1 MSLFRQRGSLVRYGL
16 LALAILATLSGI
28 GYSIYNA
35 GEKAV
40 RLEWEEANRV
50 QREREAKQ
58 ASVAATKVEVK
69 SAKAKIMYRTITQQ
83 VDKYIDRPVYR
94 NICFDADGLRDA
106 NAALLGESTPPAKSN
121 KPVST
126 ARTTSGWL
134 WGLGLAENY

>member
-106 NAALLGESTPPAKSN
+106 NAALLGESTAPAKSN
-121 KPVST
+121 KPVPT
-126 ARTTSGWL
+126 VRTTGGWL
-134 WGLGLAENY
+134 WSFGLAENY